1 MKITQGEIEDRQTVL
16 RVELEDEDLAT
27 YLDQGYRRLVQRTAI
42 PGFRKGKAPRR
53 IVENFLGRESLL
65 NEVMDSMLPEFTTRA
80 ITEQELDA
88 GGLPS
93 IELLEMDPF
102 TFEATVPLKPEVDL
116 GRYTDIRVPV
126 VAVEITEKDVERRLD
141 ELQRST
147 ATWDPV
153 ERPVRMG
160 DLVTMDARGVVGEQT
175 ILDEKAAVYFLD
187 EDGVRPFP
195 GFALKLESISG
206 GEAKEFDLS
215 IPDDFPDDSISG
227 KEAHFSVTV
236 SEIKERVLPE
246 LDDEFA
252 KSVGDGYKDIA
263 ELRERTQSDLTS
275 EAEDAADRE
284 YRESAM
290 TALVEGA
297 TFELPELIVEHEMAH
312 LEERQQRFLDSVNIR
327 ADDYLTSIGSTEDE
341 MRTNL
346 RADAEGRMKR
356 STALDGLAGL
366 EGIEVSDEDVEERV
380 QSVLSEANEQDE
392 KPDPEELS
400 ASVRRV
406 LLTEKTMDRLLTIAK
421 GEAATP
427 DESNGE
433 QAEDEKDG
441 EEEGTEGGA
450 DTDDAEA

>member
-1 MKITQGEIEDRQTVL
+1 
-16 RVELEDEDLAT
+16 
-27 YLDQGYRRLVQRTAI
+27 
-42 PGFRKGKAPRR
+42 
-53 IVENFLGRESLL
+53 
-65 NEVMDSMLPEFTTRA
+65 
-80 ITEQELDA
+80 
-88 GGLPS
+88 
-93 IELLEMDPF
+93 
-102 TFEATVPLKPEVDL
+102 
-116 GRYTDIRVPV
+116 
-126 VAVEITEKDVERRLD
+126 
-141 ELQRST
+141 
-147 ATWDPV
+147 
-153 ERPVRMG
+153 
-160 DLVTMDARGVVGEQT
+160 
-175 ILDEKAAVYFLD
+175 
-187 EDGVRPFP
+187 
-195 GFALKLESISG
+195 
-206 GEAKEFDLS
+206 
-215 IPDDFPDDSISG
+215 
-227 KEAHFSVTV
+227 
-236 SEIKERVLPE
+236 
-246 LDDEFA
+246 
-252 KSVGDGYKDIA
+252 
-263 ELRERTQSDLTS
+263 
-275 EAEDAADRE
+275 
-284 YRESAM
+284 
-290 TALVEGA
+290 
-297 TFELPELIVEHEMAH
+297 MAH

-433 QAEDEKDG
+433 QAEDEHDG